1 MPTQQAVT
9 LLDPQDLNANLETDV
24 WERFLP
30 YSGGRDDQM
39 KYALAAPRIRR
50 TVQGHLSRVYLR
62 VMHALALEAGVPFNR
77 IQTRDPSLSLP
88 QELET
93 ISSKLVAWAR
103 DGSGALTAAEERLLR
118 QRYIHLSANWNASAG
133 DGSSVLEV
141 VFINAPADGSRTQYA
156 DTPKGSNG

>member
-1 MPTQQAVT
+1 
-9 LLDPQDLNANLETDV
+9 
-24 WERFLP
+24 
-30 YSGGRDDQM
+30 
-39 KYALAAPRIRR
+39 
-50 TVQGHLSRVYLR
+50 
-62 VMHALALEAGVPFNR
+62 MHALALEAGVPFNR
-77 IQTRDPSLSLP
+77 IQTRDPSLLLP

-103 DGSGALTAAEERLLR
+103 DGSGALTVAEERLLR

-133 DGSSVLEV
+133 DGSGVLDV